1 MDNKFEFHE
10 AESTPEKTRKFG
22 GKQITALVLSF
33 VLICG
38 TVAGGIWAANA
49 FTITKTGGTQ
59 LNAAVTTVPA
69 TNAPFATVPS
79 TNAPF
84 ATIPFTTPATSHYA
98 PLVNAEPTE
107 VLSAAQIY
115 DRYVGSV
122 VGIITE
128 GTTTNI
134 FGQQSEYA
142 ASGTG
147 FVISTDGYIITN
159 CHVVDGGS
167 TFTVSFEDGRSY
179 DGELIGADAAN
190 DVALLKIDETGLTPV
205 VIGDSDAIRVGEDII
220 AIGNPLGELTFSLSK
235 GVVSALNRVVTT
247 DSDEAN
253 YMFQIDAAV
262 NSGNS
267 GGPVFNSF
275 GQVIGVV
282 TAKYADTGVEGLGF
296 ALPINDVMRIA
307 AELNE
312 NGKLRTVSFGITV
325 SDMYYAEDESD
336 ADIVGAWV
344 KEVTAGSCAETA
356 GLRTGDIIVR
366 LDSMRITCVN
376 DLLAAKKRFAPDDEA
391 TLTVIRDGAELE
403 LTIVFDEAEEV
414 PAATEPVL
422 PEPMLPGG
430 WH

>member
-1 MDNKFEFHE
+1 MDNKFEFYE
-10 AESTPEKTRKFG
+10 AESTPKKTRKFG

-59 LNAAVTTVPA
+59 LNAAVTTVP
-69 TNAPFATVPS
+69 S

-98 PLVNAEPTE
+98 PLVNTEPSE

-205 VIGDSDAIRVGEDII
+205 VIGDSDAIHVGEDII

-267 GGPVFNSF
+267 GGPVFNSL

-336 ADIVGAWV
+336 TDIVGAWV
-344 KEVTAGSCAETA
+344 KEVTAGSCAEEA
-356 GLRTGDIIVR
+356 GLRIGDIIVG

>member
-1 MDNKFEFHE
+1 MDNKFEFYE
-10 AESTPEKTRKFG
+10 AESTPKKTRKFG

-59 LNAAVTTVPA
+59 LNATVTTVP
-69 TNAPFATVPS
+69 P

-84 ATIPFTTPATSHYA
+84 ATIPLTTPATSHYA
-98 PLVNAEPTE
+98 PLVNTEPSE
-107 VLSAAQIY
+107 VLSASQIY

-205 VIGDSDAIRVGEDII
+205 VIGDSDTIHVGEDII

-344 KEVTAGSCAETA
+344 KEVTAGSCAEEA
-356 GLRTGDIIVR
+356 GLRIGDIIVG

-422 PEPMLPGG
+422 PEPALPGG

>member
-1 MDNKFEFHE
+1 MDNKFEFYE
-10 AESTPEKTRKFG
+10 AESTPKKTRKFG

-38 TVAGGIWAANA
+38 TVAGGIWAVNA

-267 GGPVFNSF
+267 GGPVFNSL

-356 GLRTGDIIVR
+356 GLQTGDIIVR

-391 TLTVIRDGAELE
+391 TLAVIRDGAELE

>member
-10 AESTPEKTRKFG
+10 AESAPKKTRRFG
-22 GKQITALVLSF
+22 GKQITAFVLSF

-49 FTITKTGGTQ
+49 FTITKTDGTQ
-59 LNAAVTTVPA
+59 LNAVAATVPSA
-69 TNAPFATVPS
+69 NAPFATVPL
-79 TNAPF
+79 TP
-84 ATIPFTTPATSHYA
+84 PATSHYA
-98 PLVNAEPTE
+98 PLVNTEPSE

-115 DRYVGSV
+115 DLFVGSV
-122 VGIITE
+122 VGVVTE

-134 FGQQSEYA
+134 FGQESRYA

-179 DGELIGADAAN
+179 EAELIGSDAAN

-205 VIGDSDAIRVGEDII
+205 VIGDSSTIRVGEDVI
-220 AIGNPLGELTFSLSK
+220 AIGNPLGELTFSLSR
-235 GVVSALNRVVTT
+235 GVVSALNRVITT
-247 DSDEAN
+247 DTNDGN

-267 GGPVFNSF
+267 GGPVFNSY

-282 TAKYADTGVEGLGF
+282 TAKFANTGVEGLGF

-307 AELNE
+307 AELRE

-325 SDMYYAEDESD
+325 SDMRYAEDDCAAD
-336 ADIVGAWV
+336 AVGAWV

-356 GLRTGDIIVR
+356 GLRRGDIIVG

-391 TLTVIRDGAELE
+391 TLRVIRDGAELE
-403 LTIVFDEAEEV
+403 LTVIFDEAEETE
-414 PAATEPVL
+414 AETEPVQ
-422 PEPMLPGG
+422 PEPILPGG